1 MSNIAIIG
9 AGWLGLPLSQQ
20 LIELNH
26 QVIASCRSER
36 SIDRLS
42 AHDIPHFQFD
52 LDNPTT
58 PLKQLLS
65 LYNCDTVVGCFPPG
79 FRQGNGLEY
88 AKNWQYLAQQ
98 CQYAGVTKLIMI
110 SSTAV
115 YPDEAELMYEED
127 ATLQITQSNSRFS
140 DKARV
145 LLQAEQH
152 VIDSGLDFA
161 ILRCSGLIGP
171 NRHPARFVNKLQ
183 QVSRLAPANIL
194 HLIDAIGATVFALE
208 HVVNTV
214 VNVTTPTTVS
224 KAEFYQVALDSLNSK
239 DVLPMIV
246 EQPDKCIISD
256 KLVGLGYIF
265 HFKHTLETLSN

>member
-9 AGWLGLPLSQQ
+9 AGWLGLPLSLQ

-26 QVIASCRSER
+26 QVIASCRSKS
-36 SIDRLS
+36 SIDKLS
-42 AHDIPHFQFD
+42 AQNISHFQFD
-52 LDNPTT
+52 LDKPTT
-58 PLKQLLS
+58 PLKQRLS
-65 LYNCDTVVGCFPPG
+65 QYNCETVIGCFPPG

-88 AKNWQYLAQQ
+88 AKHWQYLAQQ
-98 CQYAGVTKLIMI
+98 CQDTTVTKLIMI

-127 ATLQITQSNSRFS
+127 ATLLIAQSNSRFS

-152 VIDSGLDFA
+152 VIDSGLDFT

-171 NRHPARFVNKLQ
+171 NRHPARFVSKLQ

-194 HLIDAIGATVFALE
+194 HLTDAIGATVFALE
-208 HVVNTV
+208 HLPNTV
-214 VNVTTPTTVS
+214 VNVSTPTTVS

-239 DVLPMIV
+239 DPLPMIV

-256 KLVGLGYIF
+256 KLVGLGYTF
-265 HFKHTLETLSN
+265 HFKHTLEALSN